1 MLPFTVNL
9 QGKVAVVTGG
19 TGVLCSAMARALAQC
34 GAKVA
39 IVSRRAANVEQEAA
53 AIRAAGGVAIG
64 VSGDVTD
71 KASLEK
77 ARATIEAELGPCDIL
92 INGAGGNHPKGTA
105 GREVLAADG
114 LKTPSPPTTFFDLEA
129 EGFKF
134 VFDLNYVGTVLP
146 CQVFGRGMVERN
158 RGCIINVSSMSAF
171 KPLTKVMSYS
181 SAKAAVNNFTQ
192 WLAVH
197 LARTG
202 VRVNAIAPG
211 FFKTEQNRAL
221 LENADGSNTPR
232 AATIVAHTP
241 MQRFGQAQDLVGCL
255 LWLVSDE
262 AAGFVTG
269 AVIPVDGG
277 FHAFSG
283 V

>member
-9 QGKVAVVTGG
+9 QGRVAVVTGG
-19 TGVLCSAMARALAQC
+19 TGVLCGAMARALAEC

-39 IVSRRAANVEQEAA
+39 ILSRRAASVEAEAA
-53 AIRAAGGVAIG
+53 GIRERGGVAIG
-64 VSGDVTD
+64 VSADVTD
-71 KASLEK
+71 RVSLER
-77 ARATIEAELGPCDIL
+77 ARATIEKELGACDIL

-105 GREVLAADG
+105 GREVLTPGD
-114 LKTPSPPTTFFDLEA
+114 LKTSPPTNFFDLEA

-134 VFDLNYVGTVLP
+134 VFDLNFVGTVLP
-146 CQVFGRGMVERN
+146 CQVFGKGMMERGNGV
-158 RGCIINVSSMSAF
+158 IINVSSMSAF

-181 SAKAAVNNFTQ
+181 NAKTTVNNFTQ

-197 LARTG
+197 LAQTG

-221 LENADGSNTPR
+221 LETPDGQNTPR
-232 AATIVAHTP
+232 ANTIVAHTP
-241 MQRFGQAQDLVGCL
+241 MRRFGQAHDLLGCL

-269 AVIPVDGG
+269 AIIPVDGG